1 MKRRL
6 LQIQEETD
14 QTFSLPTESDIAKMI
29 FKAKEDAI
37 KICDNCKIRLNSY
50 DDKHLIKNIEK
61 VVDDAIINHNE
72 CEDENDT
79 QLCSSSRSFQASQQT
94 TDDMENVQSV
104 EEHVTIRED
113 LSIIK
118 LRKERSSTFPSYKKM
133 TKPILWTRRKNRTS

>member
-1 MKRRL
+1 MTPTFSNIVNFSLKGMLEKVRKLQFISYAEADETIAFPRVKRRL

-61 VVDDAIINHNE
+61 VVDDAIINDNE

-79 QLCSSSRSFQASQQT
+79 QLCSSS
-94 TDDMENVQSV
+94 
-104 EEHVTIRED
+104 
-113 LSIIK
+113 
-118 LRKERSSTFPSYKKM
+118 
-133 TKPILWTRRKNRTS
+133 